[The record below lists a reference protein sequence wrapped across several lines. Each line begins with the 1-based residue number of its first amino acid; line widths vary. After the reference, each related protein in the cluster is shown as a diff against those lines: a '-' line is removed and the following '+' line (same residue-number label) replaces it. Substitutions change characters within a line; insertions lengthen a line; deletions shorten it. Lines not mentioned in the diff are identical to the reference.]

1 VREIFVVPLAFEKL
15 KRGPRM
21 RKDIYQLWKSDGD
34 LKGSADNCYLVTNG
48 VKTLLSE
55 TENFN
60 KIESE
65 N

>member
-1 VREIFVVPLAFEKL
+1 
-15 KRGPRM
+15 M